1 MSQNDMAARF
11 AAKMRSGDRAATE
24 QPARTPAPER
34 PAMREDDPR
43 ARARQRAEEL
53 RGHAGG
59 DMSEGPDA
67 LYVDPSSIPDGWTY
81 EWKMHTVYGAENPS
95 YQIDLQRR
103 GWTPVPAARHP
114 EMMPLGSTHQFIL
127 RDGLM
132 LMECPTEI
140 VQDRRNDEL
149 RKARQQVRYKEQQLA
164 GTPDGTMTRDHE
176 RVRPK
181 IKKSY
186 EAMPIPEE

>member
-1 MSQNDMAARF
+1 MAQQDAAARF
-11 AAKMRSGDRAATE
+11 AAKMRSE
-24 QPARTPAPER
+24 TPHSTTER
-34 PAMREDDPR
+34 PPLREDDPR
-43 ARARQRAEEL
+43 ARARQRASEL

-59 DMSEGPDA
+59 DISEGPDA
-67 LYVDPSSIPDGWTY
+67 LYVDPTCIPDGWTY
-81 EWKMHTVYGAENPS
+81 EWKMHTVYGAENPA
-95 YQIDLQRR
+95 YQIELQRR
-103 GWTPVPAARHP
+103 GWTPVPASRHP

-140 VQDRRNDEL
+140 VEARRADHL
-149 RKARQQVRYKEQQLA
+149 RPARQQVRYKEQQLS
-164 GTPDGTMTRDHE
+164 GTPDGTLTRDHE